1 MRNASLESEKI
12 NYQLVLQA
20 FKSACIVLNTKL
32 LYVKLFKYPGLLS
45 FDFCHVNTDVG
56 CARPGFQK

>member
-20 FKSACIVLNTKL
+20 FESACIVLNPKL
-32 LYVKLFKYPGLLS
+32 LYVKLFEYSG
-45 FDFCHVNTDVG
+45 
-56 CARPGFQK
+56 